1 MQATD
6 KLRGWVRA
14 STRHAERTQVKRLE
28 AWGCEVIY
36 SADKHSLDAFVAALR
51 KPRPGWP
58 GDVVLVTSLARLAR
72 TRQELARVMAAIHD
86 KGATI
91 LEAVEPPRSTD
102 DAGQRQQMIFD
113 AVDELAGD
121 RRTHSPE
128 AAAKHGR
135 LGGTAKAAAVAA
147 SRTSVAEAKAAWRDL
162 SITASQALATPA
174 MDGWSTRAA
183 YRELGKRNT
192 ARGAK
197 IGRPRK
203 IKV

>member
-1 MQATD
+1 M
-6 KLRGWVRA
+6 
-14 STRHAERTQVKRLE
+14 
-28 AWGCEVIY
+28 
-36 SADKHSLDAFVAALR
+36 
-51 KPRPGWP
+51 
-58 GDVVLVTSLARLAR
+58 LVTSLARLAK
-72 TRQELARVMAAIHD
+72 TRQELARVMAEIHD

-121 RRTHSPE
+121 RRTHTPE

-135 LGGTAKAAAVAA
+135 LGGKAKAQATAAA
-147 SRTSVAEAKAAWRDL
+147 RTPKAEALAAWRDL
-162 SITASQALATPA
+162 SLTAAEALATPA
-174 MDGWSTRAA
+174 MEGWSNRAA
-183 YRELGKRNT
+183 YRELKKRNT